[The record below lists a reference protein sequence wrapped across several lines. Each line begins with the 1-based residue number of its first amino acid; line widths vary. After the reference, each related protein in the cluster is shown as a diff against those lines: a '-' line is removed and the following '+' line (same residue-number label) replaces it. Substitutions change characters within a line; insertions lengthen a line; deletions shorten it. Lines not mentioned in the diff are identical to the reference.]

1 MPGRARVGLSDIHN
15 TSTGIPIFRKSGD
28 DFLMRAVNIIF
39 ASLLIAAQAPR
50 ASAHVPLPQPQRVVD
65 RIVARIEDDIILQ
78 SQVRELGAYQQ
89 LIDGQAESDD
99 KLLKEL
105 IEQWVVA
112 TEADASH
119 FPQPAQF
126 EVDREMARLVS
137 QFPSMEKYQARL
149 RELGLSDNQVR
160 QMLIRQIYD
169 ERYVDYKFR
178 PSVQVQTADI
188 ETYYKQE
195 FLPELAKKNQPAP
208 ALSSVEEEIRELLV
222 QRGISS
228 LTSKWLD
235 DTKSRLKI
243 EIETPNGNS

>member
-1 MPGRARVGLSDIHN
+1 
-15 TSTGIPIFRKSGD
+15 
-28 DFLMRAVNIIF
+28 MRAAKIIF
-39 ASLLIAAQAPR
+39 VLLLVAPH
-50 ASAHVPLPQPQRVVD
+50 ALDAFAYVPLPRPQRVVD

-137 QFPSMEKYQARL
+137 QFPNIETYQARL

-160 QMLIRQIYD
+160 QLLIRQIYD

-195 FLPELAKKNQPAP
+195 FLPELTKKNQPAP
-208 ALSSVEEEIRELLV
+208 AMSSVEEEIRELLV

-243 EIETPNGNS
+243 EIETPNGNP

>member
-1 MPGRARVGLSDIHN
+1 
-15 TSTGIPIFRKSGD
+15 
-28 DFLMRAVNIIF
+28 
-39 ASLLIAAQAPR
+39 
-50 ASAHVPLPQPQRVVD
+50 
-65 RIVARIEDDIILQ
+65 
-78 SQVRELGAYQQ
+78 
-89 LIDGQAESDD
+89 
-99 KLLKEL
+99 
-105 IEQWVVA
+105 
-112 TEADASH
+112 
-119 FPQPAQF
+119 
-126 EVDREMARLVS
+126 
-137 QFPSMEKYQARL
+137 
-149 RELGLSDNQVR
+149 
-160 QMLIRQIYD
+160 MLIRQIYD

-243 EIETPNGNS
+243 EIEIPNGNS

>member
-1 MPGRARVGLSDIHN
+1 
-15 TSTGIPIFRKSGD
+15 
-28 DFLMRAVNIIF
+28 MRAMKIIF
-39 ASLLIAAQAPR
+39 ALLFVAAHAPQVF
-50 ASAHVPLPQPQRVVD
+50 AHVPLSPPQRVVD

-78 SQVRELGAYQQ
+78 SQVRELGEFQQ
-89 LIDGQAESDD
+89 LVDGQSESDD

-112 TEADASH
+112 TEANASH

-137 QFPSMEKYQARL
+137 QFPNVDKYQARL
-149 RELGLSDNQVR
+149 GDLGLSDNQVR
-160 QMLIRQIYD
+160 QILIRQIYD

-178 PSVQVQTADI
+178 PSVQVEAADV
-188 ETYYKQE
+188 EKYYKQE

-208 ALSSVEEEIRELLV
+208 ALSSVEEDIRELLV

>member
-1 MPGRARVGLSDIHN
+1 
-15 TSTGIPIFRKSGD
+15 
-28 DFLMRAVNIIF
+28 MRAVKIIF
-39 ASLLIAAQAPR
+39 VLLFVAAQAPQ
-50 ASAHVPLPQPQRVVD
+50 ALAHPPLPQPQRVVD

-78 SQVRELGAYQQ
+78 SQVRELGAFQQ
-89 LIDGQAESDD
+89 LVDGQAESDD

-137 QFPSMEKYQARL
+137 QFPNAEKYQARL
-149 RELGLSDNQVR
+149 RDLGISDNQVR
-160 QMLIRQIYD
+160 QLLTRQIYD

-178 PSVQVQTADI
+178 PSVPVEAADI

-195 FLPELAKKNQPAP
+195 FLPELAKKHQPAP

-222 QRGISS
+222 QRGISTM
-228 LTSKWLD
+228 TSKWLD

-243 EIETPNGNS
+243 ELETQNGNP